1 MGAMFTTI
9 AVGHE
14 TWDTSMVEQP
24 LQGTKKATGENTVGI
39 SQDAPRHHEAD
50 AGAKAIWSA
59 MRAGP
64 VALGRCDT
72 LFGPAGTTGTSGVV
86 FRVRSGWV
94 ALTHVARPGEGK
106 VTVVDLALPGDLVGA
121 EILAAAG
128 AEAAVCL
135 GPVSVVAASEAVLR
149 GLTAAD
155 PAMAL
160 WMAQQEL
167 GRREWA
173 EVRAAEGGRG
183 LERRRLTALLS
194 RILDRL
200 KGHRGEPLDTF
211 LLPLSLEQIA
221 DLVATSPERFGDAL
235 EWLLDTRMLRCAH
248 PMAEGVVV
256 GVADRAGL
264 RAVGRCATGGHA
276 GK

>member
-1 MGAMFTTI
+1 M
-9 AVGHE
+9 AVTFSIMTAGRE
-14 TWDTSMVEQP
+14 TWDTSVIEQS
-24 LQGTKKATGENTVGI
+24 LQGIKRAAGENRMGT

-50 AGAKAIWSA
+50 ARVEAIWAA
-59 MRAGP
+59 MRTGP
-64 VALGRCDT
+64 VALGRGDT
-72 LFGPAGTTGTSGVV
+72 LFGRAGTSGVV
-86 FRVRSGWV
+86 FRVSSGWV
-94 ALTHVARPGEGK
+94 ALTRAVRPGEGK

-121 EILAAAG
+121 EVLAAAG

-135 GPVSVVAASEAVLR
+135 DPVSVVTASEAVLR
-149 GLTAAD
+149 GLAAAD

-160 WMAQQEL
+160 WMARQEL

-173 EVRAAEGGRG
+173 EVRTAEGGRG

-200 KGHRGEPLDTF
+200 KRHGGEPLDTF

-221 DLVATSPERFGDAL
+221 GLVATGPERFGDAL
-235 EWLLDTRMLRCAH
+235 EWLLDTRLLRCAH
-248 PMAEGVVV
+248 PTAEGVVV
-256 GVADRAGL
+256 SVADRAGL
-264 RAVGRCATGGHA
+264 RAIGRCAVAGHA